1 LVDKYPYEP
10 IPPLPSK
17 DWFQQMHADGSAQ
30 VKDRMKKLQHFLTI
44 LATHPKLSRSQEVK
58 DFLADFEEYHFDQ
71 NFKEDTKY
79 DKLNEIASQAK
90 GNISYSPVKLIINYR
105 HVVDHRR

>member
-1 LVDKYPYEP
+1 
-10 IPPLPSK
+10 
-17 DWFQQMHADGSAQ
+17 
-30 VKDRMKKLQHFLTI
+30 MKKLQHFLTI

-90 GNISYSPVKLIINYR
+90 GNISYSTGKLIINYR
-105 HVVDHRR
+105 HVLDHRR